1 MKKSLSRVYKIEQ
14 IESGAGH
21 NVRPLELNKIS
32 NTRNTH
38 NIDSEVRF
46 LQIEREAYQK
56 GFEAGE
62 KAGFEFGSQKAEVI
76 LKRLSGILSEL
87 SVIKADL
94 YKEMEQEIA
103 KLALAIAK
111 QIIHYEVGLN
121 SEVVM
126 HVTKAAIKAAHD
138 GNDVMTIKVN
148 PDDFEY
154 MVKAKPEVLSH
165 IDGVKN
171 INIEEDETVSKGG
184 CVLETLYDEVDARLE
199 QGFKEIEKAVND
211 MLKKEE

>member
-1 MKKSLSRVYKIEQ
+1 MKKSLSRVYKVGGEENIT
-14 IESGAGH
+14 
-21 NVRPLELNKIS
+21 PLNLNHIQRGS
-32 NTRNTH
+32 NAL

-76 LKRLSGILSEL
+76 QKRLSGILSEL
-87 SVIKADL
+87 SAIKADL

-111 QIIHYEVGLN
+111 RIIHYEVGLN
-121 SEVVM
+121 NEVVM

-154 MVKAKPEVLSH
+154 MIKAKPEVLSH

-184 CVLETLYDEVDARLE
+184 CVLETVYDEVDARLE

>member
-21 NVRPLELNKIS
+21 DVRPLELNRIS
-32 NTRNTH
+32 DANK
-38 NIDSEVRF
+38 IDSEVRL
-46 LQIEREAYQK
+46 LQTEREAYQK

-62 KAGFEFGSQKAEVI
+62 KAGFEFGTQKAEVI
-76 LKRLSGILSEL
+76 VKRLSNILSEL
-87 SVIKADL
+87 STIKADT

-121 SEVVM
+121 NEVVM

-199 QGFKEIEKAVND
+199 QGFKEIEKAVNG

>member
-21 NVRPLELNKIS
+21 DVRPLELNRIS
-32 NTRNTH
+32 DANK
-38 NIDSEVRF
+38 IDSEVRL
-46 LQIEREAYQK
+46 LQTEREAYQK

-62 KAGFEFGSQKAEVI
+62 KAGFEFGTQKAEVI
-76 LKRLSGILSEL
+76 VKRLSNILSEL
-87 SVIKADL
+87 STIKADT

-121 SEVVM
+121 NEVVM

-148 PDDFEY
+148 PSDFEY

-199 QGFKEIEKAVND
+199 QGFKEIEKAVNG